1 MCCLVVNLTHVLL
14 VFIKY
19 LHYNYFIHHHPL
31 YNILKYFYHSVFEH
45 QQPIIVRGPSAA
57 LKPTGALALLLISR
71 YLDGQT

>member
-1 MCCLVVNLTHVLL
+1 MLSGCKPHTCAPCFHKISTL
-14 VFIKY
+14 
-19 LHYNYFIHHHPL
+19 YNYFIHPHPL